1 MIREIEGLGYTRP
14 LYHKFDSMD
23 TEYIIYFYTRNGLKL
38 CTPSIDLAFNRNDE
52 GEVTKIIYGP
62 E

>member
-1 MIREIEGLGYTRP
+1 
-14 LYHKFDSMD
+14 MD

-38 CTPSIDLAFNRNDE
+38 CTPNIDLAFNRNDE